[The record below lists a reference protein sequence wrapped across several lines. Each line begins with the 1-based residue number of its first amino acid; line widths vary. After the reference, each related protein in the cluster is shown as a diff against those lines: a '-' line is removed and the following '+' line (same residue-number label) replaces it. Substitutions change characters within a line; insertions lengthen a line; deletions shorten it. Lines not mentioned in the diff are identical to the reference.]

1 MSKNQDNPLIL
12 SLIQKLRE
20 KNAGFVATP
29 GGAPP
34 MDPMAMGGGGGMP
47 MDPSMMGGG
56 APMPPMDP
64 SMMGG
69 GMPMDPS
76 MMGGAPP
83 MDPAMMGMPVMPPE
97 AAAPAPEAV
106 PVEEAPADPGTG
118 EAVFSDEQLAQ
129 IQDVV
134 TEALAASTAG
144 KAEAPTDMQQQVE
157 KLQAEVETL
166 KDALTS
172 AVGLMPSEPGP
183 LAPGGEPPMPPMAE
197 EMPAGL
203 PMDALA
209 GAPMEVAAADRLGK
223 YAKVRA
229 AVQNKLKKNRR

>member
-1 MSKNQDNPLIL
+1 MSKNEANPFIL
-12 SLIQKLRE
+12 AVIQKLRE
-20 KNAGFVATP
+20 KKAGFVATP
-29 GGAPP
+29 GGMPP
-34 MDPMAMGGGGGMP
+34 MDPAAMGGGGMP

-64 SMMGG
+64 AMMGG

-83 MDPAMMGMPVMPPE
+83 MDPAMMGMPIMPPE
-97 AAAPAPEAV
+97 AAPAPPVEEV
-106 PVEEAPADPGTG
+106 PVEAAPADPGTG

-129 IQDVV
+129 IQDVI

-183 LAPGGEPPMPPMAE
+183 LAPGGEPPMPPMEE

-229 AVQNKLKKNRR
+229 AVQNKLKKSRR